1 VKEVL
6 QIAMEQLWRLTVVG
20 PAWLLT
26 PEGRRTLFSAKTLR
40 RVLMSLAFTL
50 ILVGV
55 AQTLPFDIALIF
67 AGDVLTYAEV
77 AAIVWIATANGVL
90 TASLKAAT
98 RAVAS
103 PAPARGDG
111 GPLGAAAGRGG
122 LRRPP
127 TTIDRQSSTGRS
139 PPEAIDRLYYICN
152 LR

>member
-1 VKEVL
+1 MKEVL

-98 RAVAS
+98 RAVGS
-103 PAPARGDG
+103 MLRRFARAGSRG
-111 GPLGAAAGRGG
+111 RRAAGRG
-122 LRRPP
+122 RRPRRLAP
-127 TTIDRQSSTGRS
+127 PANDDR
-139 PPEAIDRLYYICN
+139 PAELDWAFAA
-152 LR
+152 